1 MDAGQAGFYVL
12 AAAGVIFIADF
23 APRLINGLLILILV
37 GIVLRNVG
45 VFDSII
51 ARNTGAKK

>member
-1 MDAGQAGFYVL
+1 MNAGEGGFYLL

-23 APRLINGLLILILV
+23 APRLINGLLIVILV
-37 GIVLRNVG
+37 GIVLKNVG
-45 VFDSII
+45 AFDAII